1 MESKRMGER
10 IREMRIQ
17 REWSGAELARRVGVT
32 RATVNQWEGGAIK
45 NIKLE
50 MLLKVTQVL
59 GCTPNHLIL
68 GPPGTVNVPQP
79 GRVRKTKKTSPP

>member
-10 IREMRIQ
+10 IRDMRVQ
-17 REWSGAELARRVGVT
+17 REWSQAEFARRVGVT
-32 RATVNQWEGGAIK
+32 RATANQWETGAIK

-68 GPPGTVNVPQP
+68 GPTGSTNVPQP
-79 GRVRKTKKTSPP
+79 GRVRRPKSPS